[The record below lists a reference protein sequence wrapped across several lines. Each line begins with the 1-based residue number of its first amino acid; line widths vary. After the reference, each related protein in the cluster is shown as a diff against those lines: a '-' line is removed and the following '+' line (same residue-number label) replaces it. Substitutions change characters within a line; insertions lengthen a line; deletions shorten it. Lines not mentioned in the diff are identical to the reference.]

1 MLNILQCRL
10 DLIRT
15 IQGLSIEEK
24 LYSESWK
31 QTAKRG
37 NVAEAAGVDWL
48 KEKKKYMNKM
58 SRFLICGLLHFGHR
72 IMSLG

>member
-48 KEKKKYMNKM
+48 KEKKNT
-58 SRFLICGLLHFGHR
+58 
-72 IMSLG
+72 

>member
-24 LYSESWK
+24 LYSGSWK
-31 QTAKRG
+31 YTAKTASVKG
-37 NVAEAAGVDWL
+37 GVGKAVEVDRL
-48 KEKKKYMNKM
+48 Q
-58 SRFLICGLLHFGHR
+58 R
-72 IMSLG
+72 IIKIHEQNE